1 MVVDRCSL
9 LQSGSDV
16 VSSNASPGDMA
27 TSLLP
32 PDVNFNCSS
41 SHIYV
46 PDGEFYADV
55 TTLRR
60 PALFDKVASG
70 VVDISEHRE
79 FCADEVADVDSDD
92 AVAVDSELHDSVTTL
107 QQPAV
112 FDEAVSAVVD
122 SHEKIC
128 TDEIRY
134 SDGVPSIHDDKC
146 RVSVRTLQRPAL
158 FSEAVSEVVNSHE
171 KICVGDVERSDDNVP
186 DTRDADLTPD
196 AVDEVTIS
204 AVDIHSSRHDAAV
217 AGDMHLDDR
226 HYAVSAD
233 DLFAVSR
240 HDTLAADDEACM
252 SRVHDAESLAVPRDD
267 GDGEGEAVDVSD
279 GADEAAADEKAV
291 SVADVSAADTELL
304 TRDVLVDDE
313 CLLSSEQPRVPRLY
327 PTVLLS
333 PAAEQHADRASAD
346 SEPQFSEV
354 ASENVARHTRS
365 VTSVVSSDGVYL
377 AKRLASEITASV
389 DIVTSVEHECG
400 DLNREAMDAAE
411 SELDVM
417 VATEAVSQSDTGRC
431 AGDVETVQQGE
442 AEADESRAV
451 TEKVNSD
458 ASDAD
463 IERSAASP
471 SSMFFI
477 CCRLLLIVLWL
488 HFVFVLCVCV
498 CGIF

>member
-1 MVVDRCSL
+1 M
-9 LQSGSDV
+9 
-16 VSSNASPGDMA
+16 SSHAHAGDMA

-41 SHIYV
+41 SHVYV
-46 PDGEFYADV
+46 PDGEFHADV

-60 PALFDKVASG
+60 PALFDKVDSEVA
-70 VVDISEHRE
+70 DISEDR
-79 FCADEVADVDSDD
+79 ADEVADVDNDD
-92 AVAVDSELHDSVTTL
+92 AVAVDSELHVSVTTL

-112 FDEAVSAVVD
+112 FDEVVSAVVD

-134 SDGVPSIHDDKC
+134 SDDVPSIHDDKC
-146 RVSVRTLQRPAL
+146 RVDVRTLQRPAL

-186 DTRDADLTPD
+186 DTRDAVLARD

-204 AVDIHSSRHDAAV
+204 AVGILSSRHDV
-217 AGDMHLDDR
+217 PVSGDMHLDDR

-240 HDTLAADDEACM
+240 HDTLAADDEACIG
-252 SRVHDAESLAVPRDD
+252 RVHGTESLAVPRDVA
-267 GDGEGEAVDVSD
+267 GDSEAVDVSD

-291 SVADVSAADTELL
+291 SVAAVSAADSELL

-333 PAAEQHADRASAD
+333 PAAEQHADRTSAG

-354 ASENVARHTRS
+354 VSENVARHIRS

-389 DIVTSVEHECG
+389 DIVTSVEHQCR
-400 DLNREAMDAAE
+400 DLNREAMDVAE

-417 VATEAVSQSDTGRC
+417 VATEAVSQSDTGPC

-471 SSMFFI
+471 SSMFLI
-477 CCRLLLIVLWL
+477 RCQLLLIVLWL